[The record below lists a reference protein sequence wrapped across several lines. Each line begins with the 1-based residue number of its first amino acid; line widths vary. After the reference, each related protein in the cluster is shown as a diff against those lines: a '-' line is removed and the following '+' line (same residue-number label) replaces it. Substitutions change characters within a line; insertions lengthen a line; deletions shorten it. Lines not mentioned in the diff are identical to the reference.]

1 MDTVTIARLLFATT
15 AGIHYLFVATTLGL
29 GPIIAVWS
37 TRNAWR
43 PSATGDATLRL
54 LGQMY
59 LANYAIGIVTGLVM
73 ELQMAVVWSGPGAL
87 AYNPIATMLALETV
101 VAFFL
106 ESTLLGIWLAG
117 DGVLGRRVRA
127 LVFWGVIL
135 TAYASTIY
143 IIGANSFLHYP
154 IALNDAVL
162 GVVDIQSLIMRPAT
176 LTVLG
181 HVLATSLVVGGFW
194 VAAAGAR
201 VLRRGGDAEVAARLL
216 RVGIVVVAW
225 AAPLSVASGVIQFAA
240 VRPTTTTASTFG
252 LALALMMLIGMLI
265 TVITWFVLLPLAFSG
280 ALVRQRFWRPLLANG
295 VAIPLITTI
304 LGWLYR
310 EEARQPWFLFG
321 KVTVSEALAPVPAV
335 QLLAMAVAFVGLGL
349 AAAVLGWRLMARAA
363 HTDEPEA
370 PAPDT
375 TGHFTLESS

>member
-1 MDTVTIARLLFATT
+1 MIARLLFATT
-15 AGIHYLFVATTLGL
+15 AGLHYLFVATTLGL
-29 GPIIAVWS
+29 GPIIAIWS
-37 TRNAWR
+37 TRNALR
-43 PSATGDATLRL
+43 PSTTGDAVLRL
-54 LGQMY
+54 LGRMY
-59 LANYAIGIVTGLVM
+59 VTNYAVGIVTGLVM

-87 AYNPIATMLALETV
+87 AYDPIATMLALETA

-106 ESTLLGIWLAG
+106 ESTLLGIWLAS

-135 TAYASTIY
+135 TAYASATY

-162 GVVDIQSLIMRPAT
+162 GVVDIQALVMRPAT

-194 VAAAGAR
+194 AAAAGAR
-201 VLRRGGDAEVAARLL
+201 VLRRSGDAEVAARLV

-240 VRPTTTTASTFG
+240 VRPTTTAAGAFG
-252 LALALMMLIGMLI
+252 VALALMMLVGVLV
-265 TVITWFVLLPLAFSG
+265 TVITWFVLLPLALSG
-280 ALVRQRFWRPLLANG
+280 ALTRQPFWRPLLANG
-295 VAIPLITTI
+295 VAIPLVTTF

-310 EEARQPWFLFG
+310 EESRQPWFLFG
-321 KVTVSEALAPVPAV
+321 RVTVAEALAPVPPG
-335 QLLAMAVAFVGLGL
+335 QLLAMAVAFVGFGL
-349 AAAVLGWRLMARAA
+349 TAAVLGWRLMARAA
-363 HTDEPEA
+363 RTDEPDA
-370 PAPDT
+370 PGSNAA
-375 TGHFTLESS
+375 GHFTLESS